1 MAFLS
6 KQTGSIYLLL
16 DTGKHFGKTSANG
29 EVAAKEERGQQPNPA
44 LLPGGEMQGNCVVFE

>member
-1 MAFLS
+1 ME
-6 KQTGSIYLLL
+6 
-16 DTGKHFGKTSANG
+16 KTSANG